1 MLNNNKNLKKLV
13 TSIST
18 LICILFTS
26 SLSAQENYLLTN
38 DEIDGYTIESQSKS
52 HWAINEQNQIIYG
65 ISQEWVTANADHKI
79 IIDYYEFE
87 NSYRALTGT
96 SYSALG
102 HSAPYFWGSIN
113 GNIIADGS
121 WNSISGGAL
130 YFVRGNI
137 GIAIVKIIGYSINDK
152 IIIDSISSKLL
163 TKIESNLS
171 HNVISYELGT
181 KQKQI
186 TNLEFQIIVNPVFT
200 LSEMEDFSPHSIY
213 DSKWATDTT
222 NLVIG
227 IRKEWKDDSG
237 SVIGIDICQ
246 FDSGSL
252 ALDASEIHGKFA
264 GSKVFHL
271 DDIDSLRSIITEWQ
285 QLSEPSF
292 HRKNQFS
299 VVGYKDN
306 IGVHFYQYE
315 PSGIDTNLIY
325 SVIEKLS
332 EQVSNF

>member
-18 LICILFTS
+18 LMYILLIS

-38 DEIDGYTIESQSKS
+38 GEIDGYNIVNQSKT

-65 ISQEWVTANADHKI
+65 IRQQWITANADQKI
-79 IIDYYEFE
+79 VIDYYEFE

-96 SYSALG
+96 SYSALDN
-102 HSAPYFWGSIN
+102 PIIFLWGSLN
-113 GNIIADGS
+113 GHIFADGA
-121 WNSISGGAL
+121 WRQASGTAL
-130 YFVRGNI
+130 YFVRGNV
-137 GIAIVKIIGYSINDK
+137 GIAIAKIIGNSTNDN
-152 IIIDSISSKLL
+152 IILDSISSKLL

-171 HNVISYELGT
+171 HNVISNEFVA

-200 LSEMEDFSPHSIY
+200 LSEMEDFSAHSIY
-213 DSKWATDTT
+213 DSKWAIDTT

-264 GSKVFHL
+264 DSKVFHL

-325 SVIEKLS
+325 SVVEKLS
-332 EQVSNF
+332 EQISNF